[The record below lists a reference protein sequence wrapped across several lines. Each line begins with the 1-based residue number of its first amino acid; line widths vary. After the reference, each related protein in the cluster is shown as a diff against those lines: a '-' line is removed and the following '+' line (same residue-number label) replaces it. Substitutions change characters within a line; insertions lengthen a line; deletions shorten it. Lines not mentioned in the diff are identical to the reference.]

1 MMSYQVSSNIQE
13 TLDKLL
19 ALPQVQKALEF
30 AQQDA
35 DQTLE
40 NQIELCKIEAPTF
53 HEEKKAARY
62 AEMYKELGLENV
74 HIDRHGNVEGLRPG
88 KGGGKKVLME
98 GHMDTVFPIGTNP
111 QPRKEGTRVYAPGIV
126 DDTRGMVV
134 PLSVI
139 RALDAAGIQTKG
151 DLVFVGTVEEEGIG
165 SFGGMLKWLDDNQV
179 DASISI
185 DGPSAEGIVYEAT
198 GHMTCEATFHGI
210 GGHAHGAFG
219 KVANPLNAAARAV
232 AKIAE
237 FQVPEDPKT
246 SFCVSNF
253 HAGNDG
259 GIHAIVPEAIIKFN
273 LRSDS
278 QQVLEDLYQRILNAL
293 QEACDEETAR
303 WGKDTIT
310 VTHKRYCNVP
320 AGTQDVHSP
329 IVEATYAIIEK
340 LGYEPQFFHGGST
353 NCNMAIGKNIPA
365 VCLGM
370 GGVDCGAHTLQEFFE
385 TTDAYKGVQQAL
397 LLALLLAGVD
407 GVTDSILA

>member
-1 MMSYQVSSNIQE
+1 MDYQVSKKISD
-13 TLDKLL
+13 TLAQIL
-19 ALPQVQKALEF
+19 ALDSVQKALDF
-30 AQQDA
+30 AEKDA
-35 DQTLE
+35 DNTLD

-53 HEEKKAARY
+53 HEENKAARY
-62 AEMYKELGLENV
+62 AQFYQELGLDDV
-74 HIDRHGNVEGLRPG
+74 HIDPHGNVVGVRRGSGNG
-88 KGGGKKVLME
+88 KRVLME
-98 GHMDTVFPIGTNP
+98 GHMDTVFPLGTNP
-111 QPRKEGTRVYAPGIV
+111 QPRREGTRVYAPGIT

-139 RALDAAGIQTKG
+139 RSLDNAGIRTKG
-151 DLVFVGTVEEEGIG
+151 DLYFVGTVEEEGIG
-165 SFGGMLKWLDDNQV
+165 SFGGMLKWLNDNEV
-179 DASISI
+179 DASISV
-185 DGPSAEGIVYEAT
+185 DGPSARGIVYEAT

-237 FQVPEDPKT
+237 FQVPSDPKT

-253 HAGNDG
+253 HAGNDA
-259 GIHAIVPEAIIKFN
+259 GIHAIVPEATIKFN

-278 QQVLEDLYQRILNAL
+278 QQVLDELYQRILNAL

-320 AGTQDVHSP
+320 AGTQDIHAP
-329 IVEATYAIIEK
+329 IVEATYAIIQH
-340 LGYEPQFFHGGST
+340 LGYDPEFNHGGST
-353 NCNMAIGKNIPA
+353 NCNMAIGKNVPG

-385 TTDAYKGVQQAL
+385 TEEAYKGVQQAM
-397 LLALLLAGVD
+397 LLALMLAGVE
-407 GVTDSILA
+407 GQTESILE

>member
-1 MMSYQVSSNIQE
+1 MSYEVSAKIQGA
-13 TLDKLL
+13 LDQLL
-19 ALPQVQKALEF
+19 AQESVKSALAF
-30 AQQDA
+30 AEQDA

-53 HEEKKAARY
+53 HEENKAARY
-62 AEMYKELGLENV
+62 AQFYKDLGLDDV
-74 HIDRHGNVEGLRPG
+74 HIDKHGNVVGIRRSTGNG
-88 KGGGKKVLME
+88 KRVLME
-98 GHMDTVFPIGTNP
+98 GHMDTVFPLGTNP
-111 QPRKEGTRVYAPGIV
+111 QPRREGTRVYAPGIV

-139 RALDAAGIQTKG
+139 RSLDAANIKTVG
-151 DLVFVGTVEEEGIG
+151 DLYFVGTVEEEGIG
-165 SFGGMLKWLDDNQV
+165 SFGGMKTWLDDNAV
-179 DASISI
+179 DASISV
-185 DGPSAEGIVYEAT
+185 DGPSAKGIIYEAT

-232 AKIAE
+232 AKIAD
-237 FQVPEDPKT
+237 FQVPSDPKT

-253 HAGNDG
+253 HAGNDA
-259 GIHAIVPEAIIKFN
+259 GIHAIVPEATIKFN
-273 LRSDS
+273 FRSDS
-278 QQVLEDLYQRILNAL
+278 QQVLDELYQRILNAL

-310 VTHKRYCNVP
+310 FTHKRYANVP

-329 IVEATYAIIEK
+329 IVEATYAVIRS
-340 LGYEPQFFHGGST
+340 LGYEPEFLHGGST

-365 VCLGM
+365 VCLGA
-370 GGVDCGAHTLQEFFE
+370 GGEDCGAHTLQEFFE

-407 GVTDSILA
+407 GVIPSILE

>member
-1 MMSYQVSSNIQE
+1 MTEYIV
-13 TLDKLL
+13 
-19 ALPQVQKALEF
+19 PY
-30 AQQDA
+30 QDA
-35 DQTLE
+35 ESEFTEKRSRFITHLYKVE
-40 NQIELCKIEAPTF
+40 TEAEARARIEEM
-53 HEEKKAARY
+53 KKKYYDARHNCWCY
-62 AEMYKELGLENV
+62 LLQEGGVVRYSDDGEPQGTAGQPMLNVFQRQEVWNVCCVVTRYFGGVLLGA
-74 HIDRHGNVEGLRPG
+74 GGLTRAYT
-88 KGGGKKVLME
+88 KGAK
-98 GHMDTVFPIGTNP
+98 D
-111 QPRKEGTRVYAPGIV
+111 
-126 DDTRGMVV
+126 
-134 PLSVI
+134 
-139 RALDAAGIQTKG
+139 ALDAAGIQTKG

-185 DGPSAEGIVYEAT
+185 DGPSAEGITYEAT

-237 FQVPEDPKT
+237 FQVPTDPKT

-253 HAGNDG
+253 HAGNDA
-259 GIHAIVPEAIIKFN
+259 GIHAIVPEATIKFN

-278 QQVLEDLYQRILNAL
+278 QEVLEELYQRILNAL

-329 IVEATYAIIEK
+329 IVEATYAISSY
-340 LGYEPQFFHGGST
+340 LGYEPIFFHGGST

-370 GGVDCGAHTLQEFFE
+370 GSLDCGAHTLQEFFE
-385 TTDAYKGVQQAL
+385 TTDAHKGVQQAL

-407 GVTDSILA
+407 GATDSILA